1 MAYEPAMHNER
12 INLNS
17 SGGGSVQI
25 KIPATPFSIQG
36 GGGAVSVAGV
46 SQPCRKVILCGGS
59 GNTSAIRVNIG
70 VAATSITGMLIPK
83 ASTTTNATYL
93 ELSIDDVNLLWF
105 IGGTENDT
113 VDILWFN

>member
-12 INLNS
+12 TTINS

-25 KIPATPFSIQG
+25 KIPATPYQVQG
-36 GGGAVSVAGV
+36 GGGAVSVAAV
-46 SQPCRKVILCGGS
+46 SQPCRKVILSGGS
-59 GNTSAIRVNIG
+59 GNTSAVRVNIG
-70 VAATSITGMLIPK
+70 AACTSITGILIPK
-83 ASTTTNATYL
+83 ASTTTGTVYL
-93 ELSIDDVNLLWF
+93 KLDVDDVNLLWF